1 MKRIQ
6 IVLLALFTVF
16 LCTGCFDVIEKYQI
30 NEDGTGKYII
40 DIDFSRTAG
49 SFTSMIASMAEA
61 ENNVTAVRTKKEVVD
76 SIIHFAG
83 SVDSAADLSE
93 TEKKALRKGYARMF
107 VDEPNNLFKVSLF
120 YPYVNAEELG
130 IIHNAMARQ
139 SYSGEGEAGLKMV
152 LKEDKLGKFL
162 TLSPN
167 NSFVFKLG
175 SDHVERKA
183 GAIDTAWVSLDQQD
197 SSQNEG
203 NMLSM
208 FADMY
213 KFSMKTEIELP
224 RPLKKIE
231 TTGITAISADRK
243 KVSIIHMQVTSAT
256 LKPKDF
262 AYRIEF

>member
-1 MKRIQ
+1 
-6 IVLLALFTVF
+6 
-16 LCTGCFDVIEKYQI
+16 
-30 NEDGTGKYII
+30 
-40 DIDFSRTAG
+40 
-49 SFTSMIASMAEA
+49 
-61 ENNVTAVRTKKEVVD
+61 
-76 SIIHFAG
+76 
-83 SVDSAADLSE
+83 
-93 TEKKALRKGYARMF
+93 
-107 VDEPNNLFKVSLF
+107 
-120 YPYVNAEELG
+120 
-130 IIHNAMARQ
+130 
-139 SYSGEGEAGLKMV
+139 
-152 LKEDKLGKFL
+152 
-162 TLSPN
+162 
-167 NSFVFKLG
+167 
-175 SDHVERKA
+175 VERKA

-213 KFSMKTEIELP
+213 KFSMKTEIELL